1 MAKEIINEKAA
12 ARNEN
17 IQQTVSKT
25 EKFFNENKKT
35 LWGAVIALVVI
46 GVAILAYSKF
56 IYQPKCEEAMQ
67 QAYPA
72 EQSFQQGNYELALN
86 GDGNTLGI
94 AQIIED
100 YGAKAGKAMYF
111 YAGVCELHLGNYA
124 EALDY
129 LKQYKGKDSILS
141 ARAEA
146 CKGDAYVGLEEYQ
159 SAVKCFANAAKTENV
174 YAASYLLKQGLTLEK
189 LGDNAA
195 ALKCYKTIKDKYPQ
209 SFEAYEI
216 DKYINRVSE

>member
-1 MAKEIINEKAA
+1 MAKENINEKAA

-25 EKFFNENKKT
+25 DKFFTENKKT
-35 LWGAVIALVVI
+35 IWGVVIAAVVI
-46 GVAILAYSKF
+46 IAAAVAFSKF

-72 EQSFQQGNYELALN
+72 EQSFQQGNYDIALN
-86 GDGNTLGI
+86 GDGNTLGF

-100 YGAKAGKAMYF
+100 YGTKAGKSMYL
-111 YAGVCELHLGNYA
+111 YAGICELKLGNYT
-124 EALDY
+124 EALVY
-129 LKQYKGKDSILS
+129 LKKYKGKDSILS

-146 CKGDAYVGLEEYQ
+146 CKGDAYVGLEDYD
-159 SAVKCFANAAKTENV
+159 SAVKCFAAAAKTENV
-174 YAASYLLKQGLTLEK
+174 FAATYLLKEGVTLEK
-189 LGDNAA
+189 IGDKAA
-195 ALKCYKTIKDKYPQ
+195 ALNCYKTIKDKYPQ

-216 DKYINRVSE
+216 DKYINRVGE